1 MTFTVNSLDMS
12 PFLSKL
18 KPEYNVLVSDKSGRN
33 ARGNTTI
40 DIVNKKTKLNCTF
53 ISMTQTDMQAFLTA
67 IEDYVYSLTYT
78 DSKTNANKTITV
90 YNGVASPE
98 YYWYTENEV
107 RYLAIE
113 MSFIEL

>member
-40 DIVNKKTKLNCTF
+40 DIVNKKLN
-53 ISMTQTDMQAFLTA
+53 QL
-67 IEDYVYSLTYT
+67 YVYINDTNGHASVFNCYRRLCIFTY
-78 DSKTNANKTITV
+78 IH
-90 YNGVASPE
+90 
-98 YYWYTENEV
+98 
-107 RYLAIE
+107 RQ
-113 MSFIEL
+113 

>member
-1 MTFTVNSLDMS
+1 MTFTVNGVNMA

-18 KPEYNVLVSDKSGRN
+18 KPEYNVLVSEESGRN
-33 ARGNTTI
+33 ARGNTTV

-53 ISMTQTDMQAFLTA
+53 ISMKQADMEAFLDA
-67 IEDYVYSLTYT
+67 IEDYVYELTYT
-78 DSKTNANKTITV
+78 DAKTDTNKTITV

-98 YYWYTENEV
+98 YYWYTDREV
-107 RYLAIE
+107 RYLAME